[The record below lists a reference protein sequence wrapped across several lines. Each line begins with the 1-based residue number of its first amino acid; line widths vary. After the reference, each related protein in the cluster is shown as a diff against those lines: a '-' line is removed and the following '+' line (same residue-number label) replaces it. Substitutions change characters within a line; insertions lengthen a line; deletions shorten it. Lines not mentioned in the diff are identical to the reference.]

1 MNETNMPATLMQ
13 QILKNRLA
21 TARFQALQAGEEISN
36 KVRVSDLKNVKG
48 FWEKTIATL
57 IEHWID
63 SIDKF
68 KEIDYD
74 KAMTFLTPVQY
85 HQINLFIKENN
96 I

>member
-1 MNETNMPATLMQ
+1 MANQ
-13 QILKNRLA
+13 VQ
-21 TARFQALQAGEEISN
+21 
-36 KVRVSDLKNVKG
+36 VSELRNVKG

-57 IEHWID
+57 IENWIET
-63 SIDKF
+63 IQKF

>member
-48 FWEKTIATL
+48 F
-57 IEHWID
+57 
-63 SIDKF
+63 
-68 KEIDYD
+68 
-74 KAMTFLTPVQY
+74 
-85 HQINLFIKENN
+85 
-96 I
+96 